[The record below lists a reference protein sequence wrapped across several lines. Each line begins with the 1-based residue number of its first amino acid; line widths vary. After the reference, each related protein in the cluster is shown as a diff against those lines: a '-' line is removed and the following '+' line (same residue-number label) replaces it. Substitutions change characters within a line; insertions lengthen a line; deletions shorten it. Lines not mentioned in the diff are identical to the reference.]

1 NPRSSQSKDK
11 IIMIFEPKGRLIYNY
26 TFQAYSLLST
36 KSACEIAT
44 FNKQSLNSNRIH
56 MHFISPALRF
66 VTAPAHYA
74 LCIPGMHNAA
84 AGE

>member
-1 NPRSSQSKDK
+1 
-11 IIMIFEPKGRLIYNY
+11 MLFEAKGRLVYNY
-26 TFQAYSLLST
+26 TFQICPVLST

-56 MHFISPALRF
+56 MHFINSALRF
-66 VTAPAHYA
+66 VIAPALYA
-74 LCIPGMHNAA
+74 LCIPGMHNAV